1 MTEEQILRK
10 MRKADPSGLEALMD
24 RYIPYVSAIVWN
36 ILRQHMPKEDAEEV
50 VSDVFLAA
58 WEQASDLKPRYVKQW
73 LGAVARNKAKN
84 RLRLMG
90 HDLPLEEDVL
100 ELPDEY
106 TPVTKTERAEERR
119 QVRRAVNS
127 LGEPDRE
134 IFLRHY
140 FFGQTVAEIG
150 IGMHLNESTIKTKL
164 RRGRQKLK
172 EMLMR
177 WDAL

>member
-1 MTEEQILRK
+1 MKEEVILRK
-10 MRKADPSGLEALMD
+10 MRQGDPEALEALMD
-24 RYIPYVSAIVWN
+24 RYIPYVSAVVWN
-36 ILRQHMPKEDAEEV
+36 ILREAMPKEDVEEV

-58 WEQASDLKPRYVKQW
+58 WEQAADLKPGFVKQW

-90 HDLPLEEDVL
+90 RDLPLEEDVL
-100 ELPDEY
+100 EIPDES

-119 QVRRAVNS
+119 QVRRAVNE

-140 FFGQTVAEIG
+140 FFAQTVAEIG
-150 IGMHLNESTIKTKL
+150 MCMHLNESTIKTKL
-164 RRGRQKLK
+164 RRGRMRLK
-172 EMLMR
+172 EKLTR
-177 WDAL
+177 WDVV

>member
-1 MTEEQILRK
+1 MTDEQILRK
-10 MRKADPSGLEALMD
+10 MRQGNPAGLEAMMD
-24 RYIPYVSAIVWN
+24 RYIPYVSAIAWN
-36 ILRQHMPKEDAEEV
+36 ILREYMPKEDAEEV

-58 WEQASDLKPRYVKQW
+58 WEQADALKSGHVKQW

-90 HDLPLEEDVL
+90 HNLPLEEDVL
-100 ELPDEY
+100 EIPDEF
-106 TPVTKTERAEERR
+106 TPVSKAEKAEERR
-119 QVRRAVNS
+119 QVRKAVNS

-140 FFGQTVAEIG
+140 FFGQTVSEIG
-150 IGMHLNESTIKTKL
+150 TGMRLNESTIKTKL

-172 EMLMR
+172 EMLTR

>member
-1 MTEEQILRK
+1 MTEEVILRK
-10 MRKADPSGLEALMD
+10 VRRGDPDGLEALMD

-36 ILRQHMPKEDAEEV
+36 ILRTHMPREDAEEV

-58 WEQASDLKPRYVKQW
+58 WNQAADLKTGFVKQW

-100 ELPDEY
+100 EIPDEY
-106 TPVTKTERAEERR
+106 TPVTKAERAEERR
-119 QVRRAVNS
+119 QVRRAVDQ

-140 FFGQTVAEIG
+140 FFAQTVAEIG
-150 IGMHLNESTIKTKL
+150 QCMHLNESTVKTKL
-164 RRGRQKLK
+164 RRGRMRLK
-172 EMLMR
+172 DLLTR
-177 WDAL
+177 WDVV

>member
-1 MTEEQILRK
+1 MKEEIILRK
-10 MRKADPSGLEALMD
+10 MRQRDPAGLEALMD
-24 RYIPYVSAIVWN
+24 RYLPYVSAIVWN
-36 ILRQHMPKEDAEEV
+36 ILRSHMPKEDAEEV
-50 VSDVFLAA
+50 VSDVFLTA
-58 WEQASDLKPRYVKQW
+58 WERTEALQPEHLKQW

-90 HDLPLEEDVL
+90 HELPLEENVL
-100 ELPDEY
+100 EIPDEF
-106 TPVTKTERAEERR
+106 TPVTRVEKAEERR
-119 QVRRAVNS
+119 QVRMAVDS

-140 FFGQTVAEIG
+140 YFAQTVAEIG
-150 IGMHLNESTIKTKL
+150 SCMHLNESTIKTKL

-172 EMLMR
+172 DMLTR